1 MNLGENPYAKSQHF
15 SGDIVACK
23 FREGEENGRSILNS
37 DMAIFAEALVC
48 EAMGIDEGLSNERCL
63 LSQVINR
70 AGDDAPLFES
80 HISPVSL
87 SLPLALSSRLGP
99 GSVPG
104 TLPLLMPF

>member
-1 MNLGENPYAKSQHF
+1 
-15 SGDIVACK
+15 
-23 FREGEENGRSILNS
+23 
-37 DMAIFAEALVC
+37 MAIFAEAFVC

-87 SLPLALSSRLGP
+87 CLSLPAWDPVRPWDPPSSDA
-99 GSVPG
+99 
-104 TLPLLMPF
+104 LLMCVTAFG

>member
-1 MNLGENPYAKSQHF
+1 
-15 SGDIVACK
+15 
-23 FREGEENGRSILNS
+23 
-37 DMAIFAEALVC
+37 MAIFAEAFVC

-87 SLPLALSSRLGP
+87 PHFPLGTRVRPWDPPSSDA
-99 GSVPG
+99 
-104 TLPLLMPF
+104 LLMCVTAFG

>member
-1 MNLGENPYAKSQHF
+1 
-15 SGDIVACK
+15 
-23 FREGEENGRSILNS
+23 
-37 DMAIFAEALVC
+37 MAIFAEAFVC

-87 SLPLALSSRLGP
+87 CLSLSPLGTRVRPWDPPSSDA
-99 GSVPG
+99 
-104 TLPLLMPF
+104 LLMCVTAFG

>member
-1 MNLGENPYAKSQHF
+1 
-15 SGDIVACK
+15 
-23 FREGEENGRSILNS
+23 
-37 DMAIFAEALVC
+37 MAIFAEAFVC

-87 SLPLALSSRLGP
+87 PLSPRLGP

>member
-1 MNLGENPYAKSQHF
+1 
-15 SGDIVACK
+15 
-23 FREGEENGRSILNS
+23 
-37 DMAIFAEALVC
+37 MAIFAEAFVC

-80 HISPVSL
+80 HISPGL
-87 SLPLALSSRLGP
+87 TSRLGP